1 MKKMYK
7 HFTLLIAISSLLLSA
22 CGNKNNNNNKPIE
35 GTVLYRSYQLADNI
49 ENLPSTKDIYDNP
62 VDESRLMDLKR
73 GAIRD
78 ETYPIDD
85 VNRFPAYHSYYS
97 ALWESIEGLVNDSKN
112 IKNYVIKNIYSLN
125 TWITSPSG
133 ENHRLNYDVNKDAAI
148 IETMFEESESAFSYR
163 YIYTTYDEDGRML
176 IDSVWYAIRYE
187 NNQLRIVNK
196 DSVSYVEG
204 LYWDFTQLETQREVG
219 LGGVVYN
226 YVIHADLTKQ
236 EKEIT
241 QIRLQRVYKGDGSID
256 YVNVNPSIQT
266 TTEHLNFVTNN
277 DNDGNMDANMYDKK
291 GFNYI
296 QAHSSIEGQAS
307 ISIPLYRLEG
317 FDKVENHY
325 RGDDIANGIRYF
337 TVGNNTY
344 GGERYEYNGLNWFVD
359 GMTFGPGIE
368 PAITI
373 ELNYSNYTEGEA
385 AQLIRD
391 FLSSIGLHYKE
402 DYLNEAFHL
411 ELNKKQMCEE
421 REAFGKKN
429 YLYITE
435 EEFNTLYEHYD
446 FNNYTVKDL
455 QDYLDAEKVDL
466 KKQTKDEEYYS
477 LVNSNATGSY
487 TFDLDN
493 EKLSIGEVT
502 LNVEKS
508 ALLDRDIDYI
518 GVVALK
524 SGREIITLQE
534 SDVVHFD
541 GANDITTTIP
551 VSSYNI
557 KDLPSNNDESF
568 EVVVYLAIKDDN
580 NLSRCSSVSPVSYVG
595 EAVEYIISTY
605 DSRNHKEENQNEEN
619 KDYIIKEYFSIVR
632 NNGKAFNKHYF
643 RIETT
648 SNLSIN

>member
-7 HFTLLIAISSLLLSA
+7 HFTLLIAISSLLLA
-22 CGNKNNNNNKPIE
+22 GCGKNNNNKNKPKE
-35 GTVLYRSYQLADNI
+35 GTVLYRSYQLANNI

-62 VDESRLMDLKR
+62 VDESHLMELKR

-78 ETYPIDD
+78 ETYPSDD
-85 VNRFPAYHSYYS
+85 VNRSPAYHSYYS
-97 ALWESIEGLVNDSKN
+97 SLWESVDGLVNDSKD

-125 TWITSPSG
+125 TWITSPTG
-133 ENHRLNYDVNKDAAI
+133 DNIRLNYDVNKDAAI

-163 YIYTTYDEDGRML
+163 YIYTTYDEEGRML
-176 IDSVWYAIRYE
+176 IDSVWYVLRYE

-204 LYWDFTQLETQREVG
+204 LYWDFTELETQRDVG
-219 LGGVVYN
+219 PGGVTYN

-241 QIRLQRVYKGDGSID
+241 QIRLQKVYRGDGTID

-277 DNDGNMDANMYDKK
+277 DNDGHMDANMYDKK
-291 GFNYI
+291 GYNYI
-296 QAHSSIEGQAS
+296 QCFSSIEGQAS

-317 FDKVENHY
+317 FDKIENHY
-325 RGDDIANGIRYF
+325 RGEDIANGTRYF

-344 GGERYEYNGLNWFVD
+344 GGQRYEYNGLNWFVD
-359 GMTFGPGIE
+359 GMIFGPGIE

-373 ELNYSNYTEGEA
+373 ELNYSNYTEGEV

-391 FLSSIGLHYKE
+391 FLSSIGLHYKQ
-402 DYLNEAFHL
+402 DYLDEAFHL

-429 YLYITE
+429 YLYISE

-477 LVNSNATGSY
+477 LVNSTATGSY
-487 TFDLDN
+487 TFDIDN
-493 EKLSIGEVT
+493 EKLSLGEVT

-508 ALLDRDIDYI
+508 ALLDRDIDYV

-568 EVVVYLAIKDDN
+568 EVVAYLAIKDDN
-580 NLSRCSSVSPVSYVG
+580 NLSRCSSVSLISYVG
-595 EAVEYIISTY
+595 GEVEYIISTY
-605 DSRNHKEENQNEEN
+605 DSRDHKEEKQNEEN
-619 KDYIIKEYFSIVR
+619 KDYVIKEYFSIVR

-643 RIETT
+643 TTETILER
-648 SNLSIN
+648 SL